1 MDRRY
6 MAPELLE
13 PERRREL
20 DDQERRTANFMLPI
34 GIAVGLMAAITWVF
48 LAIATPASKMQTS
61 ELGSAAHTDTS
72 LT

>member
-20 DDQERRTANFMLPI
+20 DDQEKRTATFLLPI
-34 GIAVGLMAAITWVF
+34 GIAVGLMAAIAWVF
-48 LAIATPASKMQTS
+48 IAITTPMSTMQVS
-61 ELGSAAHTDTS
+61 EPGAAEHSDTR
-72 LT
+72 LN

>member
-20 DDQERRTANFMLPI
+20 DDQERRTVTFILPV
-34 GIAVGLMAAITWVF
+34 GIAVGLMAAIVWVF
-48 LAIATPASKMQTS
+48 LAI
-61 ELGSAAHTDTS
+61 SAP
-72 LT
+72 